1 MRYCREK
8 LLHVFLWCFL
18 SKHPVRH
25 PQLETQFDE
34 MGLWSATL
42 QVLLWVECLL
52 AQLSLHVEKRLYG
65 YIQIIW
71 EIRSKCSCCG
81 KEIFSGSNLR
91 ILLEM
96 LNIWQLLRILWAVT
110 MGLFPGLISVLLP
123 KCSCLS
129 VHPALYRKVAEQTD
143 STGACRTVCNIQRP
157 TSSVP
162 KQGTPSAS
170 WVEQGN
176 WE

>member
-1 MRYCREK
+1 
-8 LLHVFLWCFL
+8 
-18 SKHPVRH
+18 
-25 PQLETQFDE
+25 
-34 MGLWSATL
+34 
-42 QVLLWVECLL
+42 
-52 AQLSLHVEKRLYG
+52 
-65 YIQIIW
+65 
-71 EIRSKCSCCG
+71 
-81 KEIFSGSNLR
+81 
-91 ILLEM
+91 M

-162 KQGTPSAS
+162 KQGAPSAS
-170 WVEQGN
+170 WVAGKLRVMAGSPLESAV
-176 WE
+176 EKADAVY

>member
-123 KCSCLS
+123 KCSCLCILLCTGKWQS
-129 VHPALYRKVAEQTD
+129 KLTALGLAELFAIYRDQHPQFPNRGLPLPA
-143 STGACRTVCNIQRP
+143 G
-157 TSSVP
+157 
-162 KQGTPSAS
+162 
-170 WVEQGN
+170 
-176 WE
+176 